1 MTAISL
7 TIKDAAA
14 ASGLGATKLYELIG
28 KGKIQA
34 VKEGR
39 RTLILAESLR
49 RHIEGLPSVR
59 EV

>member
-14 ASGLGATKLYELIG
+14 AGGLGATKLYELIG

-39 RTLILAESLR
+39 RTLILADSLR
-49 RHIEGLPSVR
+49 RHVEGLPRVK